1 MARLARSV
9 LLGYPHAVSQRG
21 NREQTVFEENA
32 DYRRYLGWLRE
43 CAERYGLDIWAYCL
57 MSNHGHYVCVPRTAD
72 GLSRTFN
79 TLHMKY
85 AQYFHKKKGSSG
97 RLWRGRFLS
106 CPLDDPSV
114 FEEVRFIETNPVRA
128 GLVERAEDYP
138 WSSARCHVIGEPD
151 PVLIVGSDTGRALN
165 RMAGVPMYR
174 AIPGWRSYLAAG
186 GDGEIVKRTR
196 ERLKTGRPAGDAEFV
211 RKLEEIVG
219 RRLGA
224 MPRGRP
230 RKAAPATK
238 SS

>member
-21 NREQTVFEENA
+21 DREQTVFEESA
-32 DYRRYLGWLRE
+32 DYRRYLG
-43 CAERYGLDIWAYCL
+43 
-57 MSNHGHYVCVPRTAD
+57 VPRTGD

-79 TLHMKY
+79 CLHMKY
-85 AQYFHKKKGSSG
+85 TQYVHKKKGSSG

-151 PVLIVGSDTGRALN
+151 PVLIVGDDTGRALN

-174 AIPGWRSYLAAG
+174 AIPAWRSYLAAG
-186 GDGEIVKRTR
+186 GDEAIVKRTR

-230 RKAAPATK
+230 RKAVPVR
-238 SS
+238 